1 MSKKNSDERKME
13 MPNDKDFKFTDNVNP
28 FLFIPSDKMEANN
41 FTFNTGSE
49 EILKFCA
56 NGDIYIRG
64 KLVENDKEVVQGM
77 RDFLKTV
84 PKS

>member
-13 MPNDKDFKFTDNVNP
+13 MPDQINFGTPLDEI
-28 FLFIPSDKMEANN
+28 LFIPSEKMEANV
-41 FTFNTGSE
+41 FTFNTGSKE
-49 EILKFCA
+49 MLKFCA

-64 KLVENDKEVVQGM
+64 KFVENDKEVVQGM

-84 PKS
+84 PKSQN